1 MVHTSPL
8 HPEDPERIAGY
19 RLTAR
24 LGEGGQ
30 GIVYLASDA
39 DGGKVAVK
47 LLHARLVRRADV
59 HHRLAEEIAL
69 VRRVAEFCTA
79 RIVDFG
85 ADGDRSY
92 IVSEYVDGPSL
103 QELVEADGPL
113 SGGALARLMVGTIS
127 ALIATHGAGVVH
139 RDLTPHNVLVGSDG
153 PRVIDFGVAWA
164 LDTSATVTSGIV
176 GTPAYTAPEVLRR
189 NTGALGP
196 PSDVFSWAVTMVWAA
211 TGRLPFG
218 RDSIATV
225 FYRILHE
232 EPDLLDVPSPY
243 REILHRCLAKEPQ
256 ERPTARE
263 VLFHLLEHQD
273 VEAASSRMRLPEG
286 VRDPDKVTVDRPD
299 RSGPPDHRID
309 RSRGVVWWRRRR
321 DWPLIAAGTAVVVA
335 GTFAL
340 AFTLSSHGRPAG
352 HATHPPVPPPAVTVG
367 SANFPENVLLAEVY
381 AQALEAKGY
390 RVTRKF
396 SLGYR
401 ETYLAQV
408 RSGDIDVI
416 PEYNGALAASLD
428 GAGDAT
434 TEAEVDAVLRRELPP
449 QLEMLAS
456 SAAEDKDSVTV
467 TKQTAVRYGLRSI
480 GDLAPVAG
488 QLVMGGS
495 PEFQTRHQG
504 MVGLRGTYGLSFHF
518 YQPFATNDR
527 DTMIEQLRTD
537 RIQAA
542 DLFTTEPS
550 IKQDGF
556 VALKDTKHLFSAQNV
571 TPLIYRTAL
580 STTGRATLNAVSAK
594 LTTADLLDMNT
605 RISVNKVDTRTV
617 ARDWLQRVGL
627 VSP

>member
-1 MVHTSPL
+1 MAYTSPL
-8 HPEDPERIAGY
+8 RPEDPERIGGY

-39 DGGKVAVK
+39 DGGAVALK

-92 IVSEYVDGPSL
+92 IVSEHVDGPSL
-103 QELVEADGPL
+103 QALVESDGPL
-113 SGGALARLMVGTIS
+113 SGGGLARLMVGTVS

-139 RDLTPHNVLVGSDG
+139 RDFTPHNVLIGSDG

-164 LDTSATVTSGIV
+164 LDTSATVTSSIV

-196 PSDVFSWAVTMVWAA
+196 PSDIFSWAVTMVFAA

-232 EPDLLDVPSPY
+232 DPDILDVPSPY
-243 REILHRCLAKEPQ
+243 REILGRCLAKEPE

-273 VEAASSRMRLPEG
+273 VEAASSRLRLPEG
-286 VRDPDKVTVDRPD
+286 IRDPDRVTVDRPD

-309 RSRGVVWWRRRR
+309 RSGGVPWWRRR
-321 DWPLIAAGTAVVVA
+321 DWPLIAAGTAVLVA
-335 GTFAL
+335 GVSAL
-340 AFTLSSHGRPAG
+340 AFTLSSHHRPAP
-352 HATHPPVPPPAVTVG
+352 HVTHPPVPPPSVTVG

-396 SLGYR
+396 NLGDR
-401 ETYLAQV
+401 ETYLGQV
-408 RSGDIDVI
+408 QSGDIDVI
-416 PEYNGALAASLD
+416 PEYNGALATLLD
-428 GAGDAT
+428 GSSDAT
-434 TEAEVDAVLRRELPP
+434 SEAEVDGVLRRELPP
-449 QLEMLAS
+449 QLEMLTS
-456 SAAEDKDSVTV
+456 STAEDKDSVTV
-467 TKQTAVRYGLRSI
+467 TMRTASLYGLRTI
-480 GDLAPVAG
+480 GDLAAVAG
-488 QLVMGGS
+488 RMVMGGS
-495 PEFQTRHQG
+495 SEFQTRHQG
-504 MVGLRGTYGLSFHF
+504 LVGLRGTYGLGFHS

-527 DTMIEQLRTD
+527 ETMIEQLKTD

-542 DLFTTEPS
+542 NLFTTEPS
-550 IKQDGF
+550 IKQNAF
-556 VALKDTKHLFSAQNV
+556 VVLKDPKHLFTAQNV
-571 TPLIYRTAL
+571 TPLIYRAAL
-580 STTGRATLNAVSAK
+580 SATGRTVLNAVSAK
-594 LTTADLLDMNT
+594 LTTDDLLDMNT
-605 RISVNKVDTRTV
+605 KISVNRIDTRTV
-617 ARDWLQRVGL
+617 AKEWLQQVGL